1 MDGPFSDNTTDVGL
15 SLDLIEEE
23 IEAGLP
29 LHADRLCEAFL
40 NEEYYRGRNA
50 LYVARKE
57 SEEWLDYVRRP
68 KRTSKITRRAIRVLA
83 RDLYSPGP
91 TRKLEGSATADSW
104 LQGVYEANRF
114 DALMQQA
121 DRKATLNGVCAV
133 QATATGRTEKPVL

>member
-91 TRKLEGSATADSW
+91 TRKLEGSATAD
-104 LQGVYEANRF
+104 LAP
-114 DALMQQA
+114 
-121 DRKATLNGVCAV
+121 
-133 QATATGRTEKPVL
+133 GRL